1 MEGAHPEENTQ
12 FVARSFVEQ
21 HSLAPSETTVDF
33 AQIEPNITI
42 VDNTHAIETVTLG
55 IENIFKL
62 HNLEVMVM
70 ATNKEGEHKC
80 LLQKVLL
87 IIDQEE
93 PYMIHLL
100 GQ

>member
-1 MEGAHPEENTQ
+1 MEGAHLEENTQ
-12 FVARSFVEQ
+12 FVAVSFVEQ
-21 HSLAPSETTVDF
+21 HNLAPSETTIDF

-42 VDNTHAIETVTLG
+42 VDNTHAIESVTLG
-55 IENIFKL
+55 IKNILKL
-62 HNLEVMVM
+62 DDLEVVVM
-70 ATNKEGEHKC
+70 ATNKEGKHKC
-80 LLQKVLL
+80 LLQKVLF